1 MAFEVDL
8 KKREWKNPNFLTP
21 PRLLL
26 PEGPIVQGAEK
37 SVFVRCRSFVRSVSL
52 LWCRHQSN
60 LDIFQVFVDTIVER
74 VRWCDTPTTFGSEIW
89 PLHE

>member
-1 MAFEVDL
+1 MLSVIGAQFGDL
-8 KKREWKNPNFLTP
+8 SKNKVLF
-21 PRLLL
+21 L

-37 SVFVRCRSFVRSVSL
+37 SVFVRCLFVVVRPG
-52 LWCRHQSN
+52 RYQSN

-74 VRWCDTPTTFGSEIW
+74 VRWCDTPIIFGSEIW